1 MLGKGLSRNKV
12 PRSLTINSV
21 KINILNSSSNFL
33 LVIQFPTI
41 MFRAI
46 ISAACA
52 YIAMHNPNN
61 IRSKANGI
69 KKSLYENKIK
79 SY

>member
-1 MLGKGLSRNKV
+1 MITS
-12 PRSLTINSV
+12 
-21 KINILNSSSNFL
+21 
-33 LVIQFPTI
+33 PTI

-46 ISAACA
+46 VSAACA

-69 KKSLYENKIK
+69 KKSFNENKIK